1 MKEIY
6 SAGISSVKYRIFVDG
21 VPTVAIGNVLVSI
34 AGADGTQ
41 WLTNA
46 VATTTSN
53 TGEYSIIVPP
63 GAVAQTQILTV
74 TWTFT
79 VGSYPFVIAEQYMV
93 TTPYAQWGK
102 FVDMVPSISYS
113 DFKER
118 EIVSRYIIEAFCGQ
132 KFYKEQLKYNV
143 IGSGAKS
150 LVLPRP
156 LLTLNS
162 VTWPTWSIPGRP
174 GDMISSNQAFVQW
187 EIYGDGW
194 LIRPVAHQEIIDLVH
209 KERLHFSRDMTYI
222 VDGTWGFNSV
232 PGSVTEAA
240 NILVEDFICDQHKYR
255 DRYLKNVTFDKWDI
269 TFLPE
274 AFETTG
280 NVLADQMLQEF
291 SLSPSIG
298 LI

>member
-6 SAGISSVKYRIFVDG
+6 SAGISSIKYRIFVDG
-21 VPTVAIGNVLVSI
+21 IPTIASGNVTVSL
-34 AGADGTQ
+34 AGTDGVT
-41 WLTNA
+41 WLNNA
-46 VATTTSN
+46 VATSTSN
-53 TGEYSIIVPP
+53 VGEYSIIVPP
-63 GAVAQTQILTV
+63 GATAQTQKLTAV
-74 TWTFT
+74 WNFVVDT
-79 VGSYPFVIAEQYMV
+79 YPFVITEQYMV
-93 TTPYAQWGK
+93 TTPYAEWSK
-102 FVDMVPSISYS
+102 FVGMTPALSYA

-118 EIVSRYIIEAFCGQ
+118 EVVSRYIIEAFCGQ
-132 KFYKEQLKYNV
+132 KFFKESLKYNV
-143 IGSGAKS
+143 IGSGMRS
-150 LVLPRP
+150 LSLPRS

-162 VTWPTWSIPGRP
+162 VTWPTWTIPGRP
-174 GDMISSNQAFVQW
+174 GDVISSNQAFIEW

-209 KERLHFSRDMTYI
+209 KERLLFTRDMTYI
-222 VDGTWGFNSV
+222 VDGIWGFDSI
-232 PGSVTEAA
+232 PGPVVQAA